1 MSYFTKV
8 KVSLFSKKCLN
19 IWAENAMAYIDPKN
33 YHLETVKKTLIIRS
47 AVSDDAREIFQLK
60 DRVIKELIFL
70 LLEPEEEKLSFDEKR
85 DYIKS
90 HALNEC
96 AIFLVAEIENKIV
109 GVLEFTGGWAKRIRH
124 TGQFEILIDL
134 PWRSHGIGKKLLET
148 LFNWVECHPYIELIS
163 IKVHATNDKAIE
175 FYKKNGFKID
185 GIVQRELKYGPHHY
199 VDTVLMSK
207 FLSEKINTEI

>member
-1 MSYFTKV
+1 
-8 KVSLFSKKCLN
+8 
-19 IWAENAMAYIDPKN
+19 MAYIDPKN
-33 YHLETVKKTLIIRS
+33 FQLEKRKESIVIRS
-47 AVSDDAREIFQLK
+47 AVPDDAQEIFRLK
-60 DRVIKELIFL
+60 ESVIDELIFL
-70 LLEPEEEKLSFDEKR
+70 LLEPGEEKLTLEEKR

-90 HALNEC
+90 HVLNES

-109 GVLEFTGGWAKRIRH
+109 GVLEFTGGCAKRIRH

-148 LFNWVECHPYIELIS
+148 LFNWLESHPYIELIS
-163 IKVHATNDKAIE
+163 IKVHSTNDKAIE

-185 GIVQRELKYGPHHY
+185 GIVQKELKYGPHQY

-207 FLSEKINTEI
+207 FLSEKN

>member
-1 MSYFTKV
+1 MV
-8 KVSLFSKKCLN
+8 RKCLN
-19 IWAENAMAYIDPKN
+19 IWVENAMAYIDPKN
-33 YHLETVKKTLIIRS
+33 FHLEKRKESLVIRS
-47 AVSDDAREIFQLK
+47 AVPDDAQEIFHLK
-60 DRVIKELIFL
+60 NRVIDELVCL
-70 LLEPEEEKLSFDEKR
+70 LLEPGEEKLSLEEKK

-90 HALNEC
+90 HALNDC

-109 GVLEFTGGWAKRIRH
+109 GTLEFTGGWAKRIRH
-124 TGQFEILIDL
+124 TGQLEILIDL

-148 LFNWVECHPYIELIS
+148 LFDWLESHPYIELIS
-163 IKVHATNDKAIE
+163 IKTHATNDKAIE

-185 GIVQRELKYGPHHY
+185 GIVQKGLKYGPHHY